1 MMVVATVLL
10 VTAHPLCC
18 WFTAGDDDARP
29 DRPSV
34 VWQGPRATLQDRS
47 LDAGP
52 ACDRASVLIRG
63 SAATFTRPTLRH
75 RRQPNPHRAR

>member
-1 MMVVATVLL
+1 MMVLATVLS
-10 VTAHPLCC
+10 VTAVPFFS

-34 VWQGPRATLQDRS
+34 AWQGPRATLQDCR
-47 LDAGP
+47 LDAGL
-52 ACDRASVLIRG
+52 ASDRVLVLIRG
-63 SAATFTRPTLRH
+63 RAASFTTPTPRH